1 MEDVAI
7 PEADSRGRAKPS
19 RLGHRPAVASGGRGA
34 CLAPTQVSTAAVVV
48 AVVVAVAA
56 ACGAVRQRPPWTVVE
71 P

>member
-19 RLGHRPAVASGGRGA
+19 RLGHRPAVASGGREA
-34 CLAPTQVSTAAVVV
+34 CLAPTQVSAAAVAAVV
-48 AVVVAVAA
+48 AAVAA
-56 ACGAVRQRPPWTVVE
+56 AYGAGRAESRPWTVGE